1 MTTIAEPHPVS
12 DTTTSDA
19 LSSVKRNEP
28 KSQPAHASNHRL
40 RNEIIV
46 LVAFCLVM
54 LFVFMMRNY
63 AS

>member
-19 LSSVKRNEP
+19 RSGVKRDAP
-28 KSQPAHASNHRL
+28 KSQPAYASNHRL

-46 LVAFCLVM
+46 LVAFCLVI
-54 LFVFMMRNY
+54 LFVFMRRNY